1 MRNTPFWK
9 WKNLKKQ
16 KDNYEKV
23 GVIFMDLSKASGKI
37 NHNLLLAK
45 LRGCSYE
52 GELAQLGG
60 IACLGEMIFIPRSY
74 GMKSSILVQSKSLL
88 CRWKKI
94 DQVIFTIN
102 SDVKPSCRTNV
113 FILFI

>member
-1 MRNTPFWK
+1 
-9 WKNLKKQ
+9 
-16 KDNYEKV
+16 
-23 GVIFMDLSKASGKI
+23 MDFSKASGKI

-60 IACLGEMIFIPRSY
+60 IARLGEMILSHVL
-74 GMKSSILVQSKSLL
+74 MVWNLL
-88 CRWKKI
+88 SWFNQKVCYVAGKRLF

-113 FILFI
+113 LISFI

>member
-1 MRNTPFWK
+1 
-9 WKNLKKQ
+9 
-16 KDNYEKV
+16 
-23 GVIFMDLSKASGKI
+23 MDFSKASGKI
-37 NHNLLLAK
+37 NHNLLLAE

-60 IACLGEMIFIPRSY
+60 IARLGEMIFIPRSY

-94 DQVIFTIN
+94 VWSSNFYNKQWCKAIMQNKCSYIIYLTSEKQRND
-102 SDVKPSCRTNV
+102 
-113 FILFI
+113 